1 MQEYDEAAI
10 RNAMETLRQK
20 SQTELLEALSDATVR
35 ARAEGSLDNTR
46 MDDIYEKLAPYLT
59 QAQQRKMREVIA
71 RLKA

>member
-20 SQTELLEALSDATVR
+20 SQTELLEALSDATER